1 MSARESGRG
10 PCRSSLYPMT
20 AEQPRAGVKRWE
32 LGEVGEGEESGV
44 GRRVVGG
51 GAGVRFCSRSG
62 ARYTSCVVVAQE
74 RPEVSRSPEGEDQ
87 PEERVS
93 LPACLEENFSW
104 TAELLVCNR
113 KLFWSS
119 RRRQSSVVAVARL
132 GCCTPGSGSAS
143 GLARAA
149 SALAAMSLATDAA
162 GRRRRGVGGDWPLAE
177 GWLLLLALLVLPGT
191 PGTRAFVC
199 LPCDESRCEEPKN
212 CPGGVVLDICGCCFI
227 CARQRNESC
236 GGFFGLHG
244 ACDRGL
250 RCVIRPPLNGD
261 SLTEYEAGVCE
272 EEKPDCSKARCE
284 VQFSPR
290 CPEDSILIEGYAPP
304 GECCPLPSR
313 CVCNP
318 AGCLRK
324 VCQPGYLNI
333 LVSKASGKPG
343 ECCDFYECKPVFSVD
358 CSTVECPPV
367 QQVACPLDSYE
378 TQVRL
383 TADGCCTLPT
393 RCECLSGLCG
403 VPKCEP
409 GFIPQIVS
417 RGDGTPGKCCDVF
430 ECVNEVK
437 PACIFNSVE
446 YNDGD
451 MFRMDT
457 CRFCQCQGG
466 VSICFSAQC
475 GELHC
480 DRYYVPEGE
489 CCPVCEDSISPISN
503 PAGCYANSQIQAH
516 GDRWREDDCTF
527 CQCINGE
534 SHCVATA
541 CGQSCLN
548 PVKVPGECC
557 PMCEEPTYITIGPP
571 TCPPLVNC
579 TLKETDCIYD
589 FKVDQ
594 NGCRICQCKTRE
606 ERCTDL
612 MSDCSLDCDFGFQ
625 TDVHNCKICQC
636 HPRPKKCKA
645 IVCDKYCPFGYFKNK
660 HGCEICRCKKCP
672 ELSCGKI
679 CPMGF
684 QKNNQG
690 CNICKCAEIPAS
702 IIPPAKVGT
711 CLSVDGHRH
720 ENEESWHDGCRDCYC
735 HNGREMC
742 ALITCS
748 VPNCGN
754 PTIHPGQCCPSCP
767 DESIAQ
773 KPEISGPTI
782 CYVPG
787 GEYFMEGDTWN
798 IDSCTQCTCHNAR
811 VLCET
816 EVCPPLL
823 CRNPTRTQDSCC
835 PQCPDE
841 PVQPSLSTNKSM
853 PSYCKND
860 DGDIFLTAESW
871 KPNVCTSCICLDG
884 GISCYSESCPPVS
897 CEKPVL
903 RKGQCCPYCIEDTA
917 AKKAVCHF
925 NGKTYADEERWD
937 IDSCTH
943 CYCLQGQT
951 LCSTVSCP
959 SLPCVEPINVEGSCC
974 PMCPEMYVPEPTNIP
989 IEKTN
994 HRGDKELEAPVW
1006 PTFSENDVVHIHK
1019 DMGHLQGEYRET
1031 RGSQPTAEASLDS
1044 LAWVTVPLL
1053 TALVLIIAL
1062 LFINQKKQWI
1072 PVSCYR
1078 TPAKPSCL
1086 NNQLVYVDC
1095 KKGTMVQVDSSQRM
1109 LRIADPDSRYSGFY
1123 SMQKQSNLQADN
1135 FYQTV

>member
-1 MSARESGRG
+1 M
-10 PCRSSLYPMT
+10 Y
-20 AEQPRAGVKRWE
+20 
-32 LGEVGEGEESGV
+32 
-44 GRRVVGG
+44 
-51 GAGVRFCSRSG
+51 
-62 ARYTSCVVVAQE
+62 
-74 RPEVSRSPEGEDQ
+74 
-87 PEERVS
+87 
-93 LPACLEENFSW
+93 
-104 TAELLVCNR
+104 
-113 KLFWSS
+113 
-119 RRRQSSVVAVARL
+119 
-132 GCCTPGSGSAS
+132 
-143 GLARAA
+143 
-149 SALAAMSLATDAA
+149 LATLSA
-162 GRRRRGVGGDWPLAE
+162 GRRRRGSGGDWHLAA
-177 GWLLLLALLVLPGT
+177 GRLLFLALLLLGES
-191 PGTRAFVC
+191 GTRAFVC

-212 CPGGVVLDICGCCFI
+212 CPGGVVLDICGCCFM

-244 ACDRGL
+244 ACDKGL

-261 SLTEYEAGVCE
+261 SLTEYEAGVCEDENWDDQLLGFEPCNENLITGCNIINGKCECDTIRTCSNPFEFPSRDTCLSALKKIE

-318 AGCLRK
+318 TGCLRK

-367 QQVACPLDSYE
+367 QQVVCPLDSYE

-403 VPKCEP
+403 IPKCEA
-409 GFIPQIVS
+409 GYIPQIVS

-430 ECVNEVK
+430 ECVSEVK
-437 PACIFNSVE
+437 PACIYNSVE
-446 YNDGD
+446 YYDGD
-451 MFRMDT
+451 MFRMDA
-457 CRFCQCQGG
+457 CRFCRCQGG

-480 DRYYVPEGE
+480 ERYYVPEGE
-489 CCPVCEDSISPISN
+489 CCPVCEDSVSPVSN
-503 PAGCYANSQIQAH
+503 PAGCYADGQIQAH

-541 CGQSCLN
+541 CGQNCLN

-571 TCPPLVNC
+571 TCYPLVNC
-579 TLKETDCIYD
+579 TLTERDCVYN
-589 FKVDQ
+589 FRVDQ

-606 ERCTDL
+606 ELCIDL
-612 MSDCSLDCDFGFQ
+612 MEGCSLVCPFGFQ
-625 TDVHNCKICQC
+625 TDDRNCKICQC
-636 HPRPKKCKA
+636 RPRPKKCKP
-645 IVCDKYCPFGYFKNK
+645 IVCDKYCPSGYLKNK

-672 ELSCGKI
+672 EQSCDKI
-679 CPMGF
+679 CPNGF
-684 QKNNQG
+684 QQDNEG
-690 CNICKCAEIPAS
+690 CLICKCRELPAS
-702 IIPPAKVGT
+702 VMPPAKTGS

-720 ENEESWHDGCRDCYC
+720 ENEESWHDGCRECYC

-754 PTIHPGQCCPSCP
+754 PTIHPGKCCPSCP
-767 DESIAQ
+767 DESTLQ
-773 KPEISGPTI
+773 KPELSGPTI

-787 GEYFMEGDTWN
+787 GEYFVEGDTWN

-823 CRNPTRTQDSCC
+823 CRNPTRSQDSCC

-841 PVQPSLSTNKSM
+841 PAQPSLSSNESM

-860 DGDIFLTAESW
+860 EGDIFLTAESW
-871 KPNVCTSCICLDG
+871 KPNVCASCVCMDG
-884 GISCYSESCPPVS
+884 TISCYSESCPPVS
-897 CEKPVL
+897 CDRPVL
-903 RKGQCCPYCIEDTA
+903 RKGQCCPYCIEDTTS
-917 AKKAVCHF
+917 KKAVCHF

-959 SLPCVEPINVEGSCC
+959 PLPCVEPINVEGSCC

-994 HRGDKELEAPVW
+994 HREYNELEGPVW
-1006 PTFSENDVVHIHK
+1006 PTLNENDIVRIHR
-1019 DMGHLQGEYRET
+1019 DMGHLQGDFREN
-1031 RGSQPTAEASLDS
+1031 RGSESSTEESLSS
-1044 LAWVTVPLL
+1044 LAWVTVPIM

-1062 LFINQKKQWI
+1062 LLVNQKKQWI

-1078 TPAKPSCL
+1078 APSKPSCL

-1123 SMQKQSNLQADN
+1123 SMQKQNNLQADN

>member
-1 MSARESGRG
+1 M
-10 PCRSSLYPMT
+10 Y
-20 AEQPRAGVKRWE
+20 
-32 LGEVGEGEESGV
+32 
-44 GRRVVGG
+44 
-51 GAGVRFCSRSG
+51 
-62 ARYTSCVVVAQE
+62 
-74 RPEVSRSPEGEDQ
+74 
-87 PEERVS
+87 
-93 LPACLEENFSW
+93 
-104 TAELLVCNR
+104 
-113 KLFWSS
+113 
-119 RRRQSSVVAVARL
+119 
-132 GCCTPGSGSAS
+132 
-143 GLARAA
+143 
-149 SALAAMSLATDAA
+149 LAAVLA
-162 GRRRRGVGGDWPLAE
+162 GRRRPGGGGWHLGA
-177 GWLLLLALLVLPGT
+177 GWLLLVLLGES
-191 PGTRAFVC
+191 GTRALVC
-199 LPCDESRCEEPKN
+199 LPCDESKCEEPKS
-212 CPGGVVLDICGCCFI
+212 CPGSIVLGICGCCFM

-236 GGFFGLHG
+236 GGVYGLHG

-261 SLTEYEAGVCE
+261 SITEYEVGVCEDENWDDDQLLGFEPCNENLVTGCNIINGKCECDTIRTCSNPFEFPSQDACLSALKRIE

-343 ECCDFYECKPVFSVD
+343 ECCDLYECKPVFSVD

-367 QQVACPLDSYE
+367 QQVVCPLDSYE

-403 VPKCEP
+403 FPMCEA
-409 GFIPQIVS
+409 GSIPQIVS
-417 RGDGTPGKCCDVF
+417 RGDATPGKCCDVF

-446 YNDGD
+446 YYDGD
-451 MFRMDT
+451 MFRMDA
-457 CRFCQCQGG
+457 CRFCRCQGG

-489 CCPVCEDSISPISN
+489 CCPVCEDPVYPVNN
-503 PAGCYANSQIQAH
+503 PAGCYANGQIQAH

-527 CQCINGE
+527 CQCINGDP
-534 SHCVATA
+534 HCVATA

-557 PMCEEPTYITIGPP
+557 PVCEEPTYITIGPP
-571 TCPPLVNC
+571 TCEILVNC
-579 TLKETDCIYD
+579 TLTEKDCMYS
-589 FKVDQ
+589 FRLDQ
-594 NGCRICQCKTRE
+594 NGCRICQCKTNE
-606 ERCTDL
+606 
-612 MSDCSLDCDFGFQ
+612 S
-625 TDVHNCKICQC
+625 
-636 HPRPKKCKA
+636 
-645 IVCDKYCPFGYFKNK
+645 IVQK
-660 HGCEICRCKKCP
+660 P
-672 ELSCGKI
+672 ELSSPSI
-679 CPMGF
+679 CH
-684 QKNNQG
+684 
-690 CNICKCAEIPAS
+690 A
-702 IIPPAKVGT
+702 
-711 CLSVDGHRH
+711 
-720 ENEESWHDGCRDCYC
+720 
-735 HNGREMC
+735 
-742 ALITCS
+742 
-748 VPNCGN
+748 
-754 PTIHPGQCCPSCP
+754 
-767 DESIAQ
+767 
-773 KPEISGPTI
+773 
-782 CYVPG
+782 PG
-787 GEYFMEGDTWN
+787 GEYFVEGETWN
-798 IDSCTQCTCHNAR
+798 IDSCTQCTCHSGR

-823 CRNPTRTQDSCC
+823 CQNPIRTQDSCC

-841 PVQPSLSTNKSM
+841 PLQPSSSSNESM

-860 DGDIFLTAESW
+860 EGDIFLTAESW
-871 KPNVCTSCICLDG
+871 KPNVCTSCICMDG
-884 GISCYSESCPPVS
+884 VISCYSESCPPVS
-897 CEKPVL
+897 CERPVL
-903 RKGQCCPYCIEDTA
+903 RKGQCCPYCIEDTIP
-917 AKKAVCHF
+917 KKVVCHF
-925 NGKTYADEERWD
+925 SGKTYADEERWD

-959 SLPCVEPINVEGSCC
+959 PLPCVEPINVEGSCC

-994 HRGDKELEAPVW
+994 HRGDAELEAPIW
-1006 PTFSENDVVHIHK
+1006 PTPSENDIVHLHR
-1019 DMGHLQGEYRET
+1019 DMSHLQGDFREGIGLHST
-1031 RGSQPTAEASLDS
+1031 EDTSLNS
-1044 LAWVTVPLL
+1044 VAWVTVPIM

-1062 LFINQKKQWI
+1062 LLVNQKKQWI

-1078 TPAKPSCL
+1078 APTKPSCL

-1123 SMQKQSNLQADN
+1123 SMQKQNNLQADN